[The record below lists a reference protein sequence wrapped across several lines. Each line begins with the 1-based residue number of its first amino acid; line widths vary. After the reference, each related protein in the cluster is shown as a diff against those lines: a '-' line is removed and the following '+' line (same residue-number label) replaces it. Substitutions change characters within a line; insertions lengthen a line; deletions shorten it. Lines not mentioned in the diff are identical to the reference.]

1 MWWYGIYI
9 GLMMASVLYEVVWY
23 IYILYPLIVY
33 YIAVG
38 TVVGPTQVL
47 QAFSYACANNKVG
60 KGKATTP
67 KTAMKKRAA
76 LGGIQTH
83 DTLQSRRMLYQLS
96 YQGNLYIQHTLQVAM
111 EIKN

>member
-1 MWWYGIYI
+1 M
-9 GLMMASVLYEVVWY
+9 VY
-23 IYILYPLIVY
+23 IYIYPLIVY

-60 KGKATTP
+60 KGKGKATTP
-67 KTAMKKRAA
+67 KTARKKRAA
-76 LGGIQTH
+76 LGGIRTH